1 MGVLRPSELLMP
13 QMIIANRLR
22 DGVVVFL
29 APDEEWVPAIAVG
42 TLIDSDADA
51 VKLMAVARRHEVEC
65 QVIDP
70 QLIDVEV
77 KDGKPRPTAIREA
90 IRAFGP
96 TIRTDL
102 TEA

>member
-1 MGVLRPSELLMP
+1 M
-13 QMIIANRLR
+13 
-22 DGVVVFL
+22 FL
-29 APDEEWVPAIAVG
+29 APNDNWDMAIAAG
-42 TLIDSDADA
+42 TVIDTEADA
-51 VKLMAVARRHEVEC
+51 ARLMAVAKQHELHC

-70 QLIDVEV
+70 QLIEVEV

-102 TEA
+102 TEV

>member
-1 MGVLRPSELLMP
+1 MP

-22 DGVVVFL
+22 DGIVVFL
-29 APDEEWVPAIAVG
+29 ASNEAWVPAIAAG
-42 TLIDSDADA
+42 ALIDGEADA
-51 VKLMAVARRHEVEC
+51 TRLMAVAKRHEGEC

-70 QLIDVEV
+70 QLIEVEV
-77 KDGKPRPTAIREA
+77 KDGSPRPTAIREA

-102 TEA
+102 AGA

>member
-1 MGVLRPSELLMP
+1 MP

-29 APDEEWVPAIAVG
+29 APDESWVPAIAAG
-42 TLIDSDADA
+42 TVIDNEADA
-51 VKLMAVARRHEVEC
+51 AKHMTVAKRHEGEC

-77 KDGKPRPTAIREA
+77 KDGQWRPTAIREA

-96 TIRTDL
+96 TVRTEL
-102 TEA
+102 IEA